1 MRYICLLI
9 FSILLLTSCQQQ
21 KKVQFIKDEKIQKQ
35 LQEQFILVEDGGTIE
50 LPEGSF
56 LLSKALSIEGKNNIT
71 IKGKG
76 RDKTILSFLG
86 QTEGAEGIN
95 ATNCKNIT
103 LEDFSIQDAKGDN
116 IKIKSM

>member
-9 FSILLLTSCQQQ
+9 CSILLLNSCHHQ
-21 KKVQFIKDEKIQKQ
+21 KKIELVKDEKMQKE
-35 LQEQFILVEDGGTIE
+35 LQEKFILVEDGGTIE

-76 RDKTILSFLG
+76 RDK
-86 QTEGAEGIN
+86 
-95 ATNCKNIT
+95 KN
-103 LEDFSIQDAKGDN
+103 SRA
-116 IKIKSM
+116 

>member
-56 LLSKALSIEGKNNIT
+56 LLSKALSIEGEKQHYHQR
-71 IKGKG
+71 KRK
-76 RDKTILSFLG
+76 R
-86 QTEGAEGIN
+86 
-95 ATNCKNIT
+95 
-103 LEDFSIQDAKGDN
+103 
-116 IKIKSM
+116 